1 MKSCGL
7 IPIAAK
13 EFTDHLCS
21 KNFLLIAGILV
32 LICTVGLIGGLDDY
46 REDLDEYNERLSVAG
61 SEEGPG
67 FMSERPSILSIFV
80 SIGAQM
86 SVLGAILG
94 IALGFDL
101 ITKEKE
107 SKSLKQLLS
116 HPIYRDEV
124 INGKAL
130 GSAAALL
137 LPLGAVLAVAFAAL
151 LIFGIVP
158 DLTEFS
164 LILVFGAVTALM
176 ILTYFSVALLMS
188 TVAKNSGTALIYSLI
203 VFVAFTMLVP
213 VATNDAVMETVI
225 GEPPELP
232 TSAYL
237 PDIQSTGDEKM
248 EVAVRAID
256 TESVEW
262 QEFREARRE
271 YEERRGAV
279 NDVLSLLSPSLNY
292 EAILGIF
299 GRVSA
304 SMTVT
309 TVMQNGGGSVL
320 IGDAGSVDPASGV
333 AGVGMNVLALIAFPA
348 VFFGLAYSRF
358 MRLDIR

>member
-21 KNFLLIAGILV
+21 RNFLLIAGILV
-32 LICTVGLIGGLDDY
+32 LLCTVGLIGGLGDY
-46 REDLDEYNERLSVAG
+46 RETLNDYNERLSVAG
-61 SEEGPG
+61 PEEGLG

-80 SIGAQM
+80 PIGAQM
-86 SVLGAILG
+86 MILGAILG

-101 ITKEKE
+101 VTKEKE
-107 SKSLKQLLS
+107 SRSLKMLLS

-137 LPLGAVLAVAFAAL
+137 LPLGAVLAAALALL

-158 DLTEFS
+158 GPTEFL
-164 LILVFGAVTALM
+164 LILVFGAVTAIM

-188 TVAKNSGTALIYSLI
+188 TVAKSSGTALIYSLI

-213 VATNDAVMETVI
+213 VAMNDTVMSTVV
-225 GEPPELP
+225 GEPPEFP
-232 TSAYL
+232 SSVYL
-237 PDIQSTGDEKM
+237 PDTQPAGDGEM
-248 EVAVRAID
+248 VRVARID
-256 TESVEW
+256 TGSVEW
-262 QEFREARRE
+262 QQFREASRE
-271 YEERRGAV
+271 YEDRRGAV
-279 NDVLSLLSPSLNY
+279 NDILSLLSPSLNY

-299 GRVSA
+299 GRVST

-309 TVMQNGGGSVL
+309 AVAQDGGNRVL
-320 IGDAGSVDPASGV
+320 IGDAGSMDPASGA
-333 AGVGMNVLALIAFPA
+333 AGVGKNVFALIAFPA